1 VSEKPGSK
9 RREPGR
15 SNPLG
20 ESPLFNSNPPA
31 LPSLPEARPEPEQQ
45 PPVAA
50 APEGASPLLYNS
62 PPAPEFIL
70 RPFDKRH
77 DRQTIYI
84 DIRYAGALDALAKLE
99 HRGNKT
105 ELVNEMVEDLL
116 KKHADLLQ
124 KNEALVQLLEE
135 QYRKKHGL

>member
-1 VSEKPGSK
+1 M
-9 RREPGR
+9 
-15 SNPLG
+15 
-20 ESPLFNSNPPA
+20 
-31 LPSLPEARPEPEQQ
+31 
-45 PPVAA
+45 
-50 APEGASPLLYNS
+50 
-62 PPAPEFIL
+62 

-84 DIRYAGALDALAKLE
+84 DIRYAGALDALAKLV

-116 KKHADLLQ
+116 EKHANLLQ
-124 KNEALVQLLEE
+124 KNEALVRLLEE